1 MCSGAQAAEG
11 RVCKCGPSAPAAGG
25 EVCRCEPSGPGPEG
39 ASGAAPRGLCRGRQ
53 GSARRDGAQQ
63 PARWGHIVPTQA
75 DRPGRRGP
83 GARRHGARGARVR
96 AGREGSR
103 ASSRQREI
111 GRGARAAAAPRAPA
125 TRGHGAD
132 TGRPTRAAMGR
143 HRPGAGT
150 ATNRPRRTGRK
161 QGRATISAEPGRSSW
176 PPSAPTR
183 SRVAPWRA
191 TRRRHGGSA
200 PRPPPANRARTASPG
215 RRASRAIAAQANTR
229 TGTAKRS
236 GAKGGALPKERAGRR
251 GGS

>member
-1 MCSGAQAAEG
+1 MRRPPRGGCANVGPQHQQPGERCADVSPQDQAPKGQAAQPHGACAEVG
-11 RVCKCGPSAPAAGG
+11 RAAHGATAPSSRHDGG
-25 EVCRCEPSGPGPEG
+25 TS
-39 ASGAAPRGLCRGRQ
+39 CRGRQ
-53 GSARRDGAQQ
+53 TG
-63 PARWGHIVPTQA
+63 
-75 DRPGRRGP
+75 PGRRRP

-103 ASSRQREI
+103 ASGRQREV

-132 TGRPTRAAMGR
+132 TGRPTRPAMGR

-236 GAKGGALPKERAGRR
+236 RAKGSALPKERAGRR